1 MSDEITKRTK
11 AKAYLMNIKYIA
23 DWLSPAR
30 SLINIHEQRLRHSRV
45 MLQERRR
52 NFRVMESCQ
61 QFRWR
66 RINL

>member
-1 MSDEITKRTK
+1 MNPTK
-11 AKAYLMNIKYIA
+11 AKAYLMNINSIA
-23 DWLSPAR
+23 DWLSGRVAALILMIL
-30 SLINIHEQRLRHSRV
+30 SL
-45 MLQERRR
+45 ERRR